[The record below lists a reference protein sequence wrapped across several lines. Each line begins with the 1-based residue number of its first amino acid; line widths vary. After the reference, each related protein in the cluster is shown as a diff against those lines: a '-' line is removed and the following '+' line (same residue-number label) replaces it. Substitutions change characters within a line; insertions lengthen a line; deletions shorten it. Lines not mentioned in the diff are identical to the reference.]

1 MLSEKKI
8 GKFVFIVIVIKQLL
22 SIQYVFKEDYI

>member
-8 GKFVFIVIVIKQLL
+8 GKFVFIVTVIKQLL